1 MNKKELLFYDAYE
14 AFYAMAGQSK
24 AFGDFCQ
31 DAFGAD
37 FSQDGFSDIRQIE
50 MILPY
55 IPRTGDVHILD
66 IGCGN
71 GKMLGYLQAQ
81 TAACIHGFDYSEEAI
96 RTAQALFSENA
107 DFREGVIG
115 EVDYPDESFDVI
127 LSMDTMYFAKDMA
140 AFVAQIKRWLKRG
153 GVFFVGYQEG
163 DVLPKTENADTTR
176 LARALTQNDLP
187 YKATDIT
194 AESYA
199 LLKAKRRAALAHQP
213 AFEAEGRRDWLDMLL
228 GQTDYANEP
237 YEQFRTRMARYIYV
251 IRK

>member
-1 MNKKELLFYDAYE
+1 
-14 AFYAMAGQSK
+14 
-24 AFGDFCQ
+24 
-31 DAFGAD
+31 
-37 FSQDGFSDIRQIE
+37 
-50 MILPY
+50 
-55 IPRTGDVHILD
+55 
-66 IGCGN
+66 
-71 GKMLGYLQAQ
+71 
-81 TAACIHGFDYSEEAI
+81 
-96 RTAQALFSENA
+96 
-107 DFREGVIG
+107 
-115 EVDYPDESFDVI
+115 
-127 LSMDTMYFAKDMA
+127 MDTLYFAQDMA
-140 AFVAQIKRWLKRG
+140 AFVAQIKRWLKPG

-187 YKATDIT
+187 YEATDIT

-213 AFEAEGRRDWLDMLL
+213 AFAAEGRRDWLDMLL